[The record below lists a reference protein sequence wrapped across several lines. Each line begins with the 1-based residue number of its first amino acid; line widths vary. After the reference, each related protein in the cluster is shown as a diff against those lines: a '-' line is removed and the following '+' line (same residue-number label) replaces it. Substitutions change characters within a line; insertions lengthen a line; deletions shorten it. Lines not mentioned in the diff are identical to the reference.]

1 MENKTDNIIAV
12 VVEGEVTH
20 VLGVDDSFL
29 AALMSNPS
37 FYSLEGVEEEILPGH
52 YYDRFNKDLSQE

>member
-1 MENKTDNIIAV
+1 MSESTDNIIAV

-20 VLGVDDSFL
+20 VLGVDDALF

-37 FYSLEGVEEEILPGH
+37 FYSLKDVEEEIIPGH
-52 YYDRFNKDLSQE
+52 YYDIFNKELS

>member
-37 FYSLEGVEEEILPGH
+37 FYSLEGVEEEILPGR